1 MSVTRDQFLLEP
13 DIVFLNH
20 GSFGACPIPVFE
32 EYQRWQLRLER
43 QPVRMLGREI
53 DGLLR
58 EAMVPLAAYLHADAD
73 DCVFVPNATAG
84 VNIVARSLDLQ
95 PDDEVLTT
103 DHEYGACDYTWEY
116 VCQRAGARYVRRVLP
131 LPLDTAEA
139 FVEAVW
145 AGVNEHTRV
154 LFISH
159 ITSPTGLVFPIAP
172 LLARARAAGI
182 LTVVDGA
189 HTPGH
194 IPVDLTAL
202 DPDYYTGNF
211 HKWLCAPKGSAFLY
225 ARKDAQARL
234 VPSIISWG
242 WPEASFALRME
253 RQATR
258 DAASYLAT
266 PAALAFQQAHDWD
279 VVRAEC
285 HARTL
290 EAAARLREIAGC
302 APLAIG
308 DEWLGQM
315 VAVELPLPTSL
326 AQSIKSRLYDEHH
339 IEIPI
344 VTWSNRMLIRAS
356 FQGYNTQADLDALC
370 VALAETLRVAE

>member
-32 EYQRWQLRLER
+32 DYQRWQLRLER

-95 PDDEVLTT
+95 PGDEVLTT

-145 AGVNEHTRV
+145 AGVTEHTRV

-370 VALAETLRVAE
+370 VALAETLRLAE

>member
-95 PDDEVLTT
+95 PGDEVLTT

-145 AGVNEHTRV
+145 AGVTEHTRV

-266 PAALAFQQAHDWD
+266 PAALAFEQAHDWD

-370 VALAETLRVAE
+370 VALAETLRLAE

>member
-84 VNIVARSLDLQ
+84 VNTVARSLDLQ
-95 PDDEVLTT
+95 PGDEVLTT

-145 AGVNEHTRV
+145 AGVTEHTRV